1 MFRYHGSRRFIRKR
15 GPMPPNE
22 VKEALERFLDDSQGV
37 QLIRFLVR
45 YWKDQQTVLTFR
57 EIRDAILAGDVTKQ
71 MMKDWQQDY
80 SKMVAEKMEPA
91 WEAAMEAGAL
101 NQMAHKGLD
110 IGYKFRKDHWA
121 VRDWLRDRTA
131 TLVTNCTDEQRKAI
145 RNIIADGIQN
155 KMSTRE
161 LEKFIRPCIGLT
173 KPQAAANLRYYNN
186 IKKELREKHPRMTET
201 SIEKKASEASM
212 KYADRQL
219 RQRAYTIAHTERAM
233 AYEYGRYQHTKDL
246 IAEGLMKPQKKVWS
260 SAKNESTCHRC
271 IYLHGQAVNM
281 DEPFVEADGSKIFLP
296 PLHPRCRCATMYQ
309 DIEDAKWWDSP
320 EGVKHRMSLQ
330 LYKMPA
336 AQAETIRSYTGF
348 SATRVNAALYS
359 GNEKRIEKEKSFI
372 HSLDNAL
379 RKGVVP
385 HKITVHRDT
394 IPEFLGIFPKG
405 YKITEQSM
413 KELNGQVIPCKGYMS
428 TSFRD
433 LHYGGRNVHLEI
445 EVPQGYKGA
454 LYIRDAAS
462 AKYKSQ
468 DEVLFKRGVRYKI
481 KSVELIDGRYYIK
494 AEVLKDGR

>member
-22 VKEALERFLDDSQGV
+22 VKEALESFLDDSQGV

-57 EIRDAILAGDVTKQ
+57 EIREAILAGDVTKQ

-80 SKMVAEKMEPA
+80 SKMVAEKMEPI

-101 NQMAHKGLD
+101 NQMAHKGMD

-131 TLVTNCTDEQRKAI
+131 TMVTNCTDEQQKAI
-145 RNIIADGIQN
+145 RNIIADGVQN

-186 IKKELREKHPRMTET
+186 IKKELREKHPRMTEA

-246 IAEGLMKPQKKVWS
+246 IAEGLLPMQKKIWS
-260 SAKNESTCHRC
+260 AARNESTCGRC
-271 IYLHGQAVNM
+271 LYLHGQTVPM
-281 DEPFVEADGSKIFLP
+281 DDPFKESDGKEIFLP
-296 PLHPRCRCATMYQ
+296 PLHPLCRCAVMYQ
-309 DIEDAKWWDSP
+309 EDKLSREEERAVIDYVGPNKSYILN
-320 EGVKHRMSLQ
+320 EKLRNGESLTKEEKE
-330 LYKMPA
+330 L
-336 AQAETIRSYTGF
+336 RD
-348 SATRVNAALYS
+348 NLDAALKHFPTFEGRIMRVMNIDDEDLLKNFIDGLQGDNVSFPQYLSFSSKS
-359 GNEKRIEKEKSFI
+359 GYNDDVANVIIYIDDS
-372 HSLDNAL
+372 
-379 RKGVVP
+379 RKG
-385 HKITVHRDT
+385 RNM
-394 IPEFLGIFPKG
+394 L
-405 YKITEQSM
+405 Q
-413 KELNGQVIPCKGYMS
+413 
-428 TSFRD
+428 
-433 LHYGGRNVHLEI
+433 YG
-445 EVPQGYKGA
+445 
-454 LYIRDAAS
+454 
-462 AKYKSQ
+462 KYEN
-468 DEVLFKRGVRYKI
+468 EVLYERNAEFTLVNMQY
-481 KSVELIDGRYYIK
+481 SDGIWYILLEEK
-494 AEVLKDGR
+494 

>member
-57 EIRDAILAGDVTKQ
+57 EIREAILAGDVTKQ

-80 SKMVAEKMEPA
+80 SKMVAEKLEPT

-186 IKKELREKHPRMTET
+186 IKKELREKHPRMTEA

-246 IAEGLMKPQKKVWS
+246 IAEGLLPMQKKTWS
-260 SAKNESTCHRC
+260 AARNESTCGRC
-271 IYLHGQAVNM
+271 LYLHGQTVPI
-281 DEPFVEADGSKIFLP
+281 DDSFKESDGKEIFLP
-296 PLHPRCRCATMYQ
+296 PLHPLCRCAVMYQ
-309 DIEDAKWWDSP
+309 EDELSREEERAVIDYVGPNK
-320 EGVKHRMSLQ
+320 
-330 LYKMPA
+330 
-336 AQAETIRSYTGF
+336 SYI
-348 SATRVNAALYS
+348 L
-359 GNEKRIEKEKSFI
+359 NEKLRNGESLTKEEKELRDNLDATLKHFPTFEGRIMRVMNIDDEDLLKNFIDGLQGDNVSFPQYLSFSSKSGYNDDVANVI
-372 HSLDNAL
+372 IYVDDS
-379 RKGVVP
+379 RKG
-385 HKITVHRDT
+385 RNM
-394 IPEFLGIFPKG
+394 L
-405 YKITEQSM
+405 Q
-413 KELNGQVIPCKGYMS
+413 
-428 TSFRD
+428 
-433 LHYGGRNVHLEI
+433 YG
-445 EVPQGYKGA
+445 
-454 LYIRDAAS
+454 
-462 AKYKSQ
+462 KYEN
-468 DEVLFKRGVRYKI
+468 EVLYERNAEFTLVNMQY
-481 KSVELIDGRYYIK
+481 SDGIWYILLEEK
-494 AEVLKDGR
+494 

>member
-1 MFRYHGSRRFIRKR
+1 MFRYHGRRRSIQKR

-57 EIRDAILAGDVTKQ
+57 EIREAILAGDVTRQ

-80 SKMVAEKMEPA
+80 SRMVAEKLKPT
-91 WEAAMEAGAL
+91 WEAAMKAGAL

-110 IGYKFRKDHWA
+110 TGFKFRKDHWA

-131 TLVTNCTDEQRKAI
+131 AMVTNCTDEQRKAI

-186 IKKELREKHPRMTET
+186 IKRDLREKHPRMTEA

-219 RQRAYTIAHTERAM
+219 RERAYTIARTERAM
-233 AYEYGRYQHTKDL
+233 AYEYGRFQHTKAL
-246 IAEGLMKPQKKVWS
+246 IAEGLLPTQKKVWS
-260 SAKNESTCHRC
+260 AARNENTCSRC
-271 IYLHGQAVNM
+271 MFLHGQAVFM
-281 DEPFVEADGSKIFLP
+281 EEDFTEADGSKIFLP
-296 PLHPRCRCATMYQ
+296 PLHPRCRCVTMYQ
-309 DIEDAKWWDSP
+309 DIENAKWWDSP
-320 EGVKHRMSLQ
+320 EGIKHRMSLQ
-330 LYKMPA
+330 LHKISA
-336 AQAETIRSYTGF
+336 AQAEIIRSYTGF
-348 SATRVNAALYS
+348 SAHRVNAALYS
-359 GNEKRIEKEKSFI
+359 GNEKRIEKERTFI
-372 HSLDNAL
+372 CSLDNTL

-385 HKITVHRDT
+385 HNITVHRDT

-405 YKITEQSM
+405 YRVTEKDLKEM
-413 KELNGQVIPCKGYMS
+413 KGKTILCKGYMS

-454 LYIRDAAS
+454 LYIRDAAG
-462 AKYKSQ
+462 AKYKNQ
-468 DEVLFKRGVRYKI
+468 DEVLIKRGVCYKI
-481 KSVELIDGRYYIK
+481 KSIELIDGRYYIK
-494 AEVLKDGR
+494 AEVLKGG

>member
-57 EIRDAILAGDVTKQ
+57 EIREAILAGDVTKQ

-80 SKMVAEKMEPA
+80 SKMVAEKMEPT

-186 IKKELREKHPRMTET
+186 IKKELREKHPRMTEA

-260 SAKNESTCHRC
+260 VARNESTCERC
-271 IYLHGQAVNM
+271 LYLDRQTVFL
-281 DEPFVEADGSKIFLP
+281 DDPFKESGGKEIFLP
-296 PLHPRCRCATMYQ
+296 PLHPRCRCAVMYQ
-309 DIEDAKWWDSP
+309 DDELSREEERAVIDYVGPNKSYILNEKLRNG
-320 EGVKHRMSLQ
+320 ESLTKEEKEMRDN
-330 LYKMPA
+330 LD
-336 AQAETIRSYTGF
+336 
-348 SATRVNAALYS
+348 AALKHFPKFE
-359 GNEKRIEKEKSFI
+359 GNILRTMPIGDTDALGVFI
-372 HSLDNAL
+372 DRM
-379 RKGVVP
+379 RKGRVSFAEYLSFSS
-385 HKITVHRDT
+385 K
-394 IPEFLGIFPKG
+394 KG
-405 YKITEQSM
+405 YNDEEANVKIYVSNS
-413 KELNGQVIPCKGYMS
+413 KKGRNM
-428 TSFRD
+428 
-433 LHYGGRNVHLEI
+433 LHYGKYENEILYERNTKFSVVDMQEADGVWYILLE
-445 EVPQGYKGA
+445 E
-454 LYIRDAAS
+454 
-462 AKYKSQ
+462 
-468 DEVLFKRGVRYKI
+468 E
-481 KSVELIDGRYYIK
+481 
-494 AEVLKDGR
+494 